1 MKLINYFLA
10 MVEGSDGKLSIR
22 RVMAFAVLAGM
33 VRYAEIHESPDA
45 MVMSVYA
52 GLIAGLLALTTWQNL
67 KEQPKI
73 DAL

>member
-1 MKLINYFLA
+1 
-10 MVEGSDGKLSIR
+10 MVEGNDGNLSIR

-33 VRYAEIHESPDA
+33 IRYAEIHESPDA

-67 KEQPKI
+67 KEKPK
-73 DAL
+73 DEAQ